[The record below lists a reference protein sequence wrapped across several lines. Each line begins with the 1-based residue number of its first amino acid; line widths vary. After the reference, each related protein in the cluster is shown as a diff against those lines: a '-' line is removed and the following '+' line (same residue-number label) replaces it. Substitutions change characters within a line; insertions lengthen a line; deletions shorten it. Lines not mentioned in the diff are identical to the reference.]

1 MAFIPIFHHLSLSST
16 VRSSTVDTQLSGT
29 GSIAAAG
36 RPLSFSPPKKKLPIS
51 PSISEEGSSKVSK
64 IQIDE
69 IRHEKI
75 TETAVEYCAP
85 EIRLEISAMVALIG
99 SDEGDEWKCLLWL
112 PNLEA

>member
-36 RPLSFSPPKKKLPIS
+36 RPLSFSPPKKK
-51 PSISEEGSSKVSK
+51 
-64 IQIDE
+64 
-69 IRHEKI
+69 
-75 TETAVEYCAP
+75 AVEYCVP